1 MRQFG
6 CRQCGQPLYFENTH
20 CETCGTVVAFSL
32 QALDLVPLAGGGRA
46 CANRELGGCN
56 WLAEAP
62 ETALCTACAFNR
74 TIPDLSLPENVARW
88 QRIERAKRR
97 LVYGLDRLGI
107 LPPAK
112 AVDPSHGL
120 AFDLI
125 AQPPGAAPVYTGHA
139 DGLVTLN
146 IAEADAVER
155 TRRQEQMEEPY
166 RTLLGHFRHEVGHY
180 FWERLVRDAG
190 RLDAFRELFGDE
202 RADYGAALDRH
213 YRAGPP
219 PDWNARHISAY
230 AAAHPWEDW
239 AETWA
244 HYLHIADALETA
256 ARFGLST
263 VPVAAPASGLA
274 AAALGDPYRP
284 RNADVLVDAWLPLVF
299 AVNSLNRSMGLGDLY
314 PFVLGEVVRRK
325 LRGVHECIE
334 ASRARLS

>member
-1 MRQFG
+1 MRQFL
-6 CRQCGQPLYFENTH
+6 CRRCGQPLYFENTH
-20 CETCGTVVAFSL
+20 CETCGTIVAFSL
-32 QALDLVPLAGGGRA
+32 EALDLVPLADATRA
-46 CANRELGGCN
+46 CVNRELGGCN

-62 ETALCTACAFNR
+62 AAALCTACAFNR
-74 TIPDLSLPENVARW
+74 TIPDLSSPENVARW
-88 QRIERAKRR
+88 QRVERAKRR

-107 LPPAK
+107 LPPSRA
-112 AVDPSHGL
+112 ADPSRGL

-125 AQPPGAAPVYTGHA
+125 AQAPGDAPVYTGHA
-139 DGLVTLN
+139 DGIVTLN
-146 IAEADAVER
+146 IAEADPVER
-155 TRRQEQMEEPY
+155 TRMREQMEEPY

-202 RADYGAALDRH
+202 RADYGAALARH

-256 ARFGLST
+256 ASFGLST
-263 VPVAAPASGLA
+263 VATAKPASGLA

-284 RNADVLVDAWLPLVF
+284 RSADALVDAWLPLVF

-314 PFVLGEVVRRK
+314 PFVLGEAVRHK
-325 LRGVHECIE
+325 LRGVHACIE
-334 ASRARLS
+334 AARNRLA